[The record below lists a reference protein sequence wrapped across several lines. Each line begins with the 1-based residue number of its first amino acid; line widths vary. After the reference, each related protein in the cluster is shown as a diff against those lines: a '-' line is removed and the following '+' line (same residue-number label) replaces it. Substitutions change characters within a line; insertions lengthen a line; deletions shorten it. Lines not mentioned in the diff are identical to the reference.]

1 MKLFADILLPLAL
14 PGAFTY
20 SVPDVLQQQ
29 AAVGK
34 RAVVSFG
41 AKKLY
46 SGIIVNLKTESEY
59 ANVKEIIEVIDDTP
73 VLSNL
78 HLQFWQWISDYYLCH
93 AGEVMHAAMPTGM
106 KFDSETHF
114 SLLDDSPEKW
124 NNLNEAEQILAE
136 ALKHHSYAL
145 KDIQK
150 LLGKKTVYPII
161 KKLVNEG
168 IITGDE
174 ILRNQYKARTEKY
187 YRLAEGIN
195 DDQLSVIITQWDKR
209 ATKQLEVL
217 HEIVFLSEISPLIS
231 KKEIADKFPGSSAV
245 LKKLAEKNI
254 IEEVL
259 VQKGRL
265 EEAPVQPEKEITLS
279 HQQQLAFNEVQQSFH
294 RHEVTLLH
302 GVTSSGKTHIY
313 IKLIEEMLQHKM
325 QVLYLLPEI
334 ALTSQIIRKLKAYFG
349 NKVGV
354 YHSKFNPNERVEIWN
369 KVLNEEYQ
377 IVLGVRSA
385 IFLPFQH
392 LGLIIVDEE
401 HDGSYKQHDP
411 APRYHAR
418 DTAVMLGKLTD
429 AKVLL
434 GTATPS
440 LESYQN
446 AMDGKYGLVAM
457 KGRFLGI
464 KMPEILVVNTKE
476 ARRKKQMQS
485 DFSDTLI
492 QEIDKTLQR
501 KEQVIL
507 FQNRRGYAPFIQC
520 SQCSYIPKCKSCD
533 VSLTYHKYINKL
545 KCHLCGYTENNPGK
559 CISCGSHDI
568 KMQGIGTEKIE
579 DEISVLF
586 PQAILDR
593 LDIDNARGKD
603 AHEQIIKKFEAGET
617 DILVGTQMVTKGL
630 DFDKVRLV
638 GVINV
643 DQLLN
648 YPDFRSAER
657 TFQLVAQV
665 SGRAGRRADNGYV
678 ILQVSRPEHPV
689 VQYAATHDYK
699 SFYQAEMQQRQQFF
713 YPPYSRMINITLK
726 HKDPDAVK
734 QAAHYFLK
742 YFRLPATVKML
753 GPVTPVI
760 SRIKNL
766 YLQEIILKAP
776 KNSVLLQQTKE
787 QIIAGMNHLSQNT
800 LLKGVQFHIDVDP
813 I

>member
-14 PGAFTY
+14 PGTFTY
-20 SVPDVLQQQ
+20 AVPELLQQQ
-29 AAVGK
+29 AAIGK
-34 RAVVSFG
+34 RVIIPFG
-41 AKKLY
+41 TQKLY
-46 SGIIVNLKTESEY
+46 SGIIVNIKTESDY
-59 ANVKEIIEVIDDTP
+59 ANTKEIIEVVDDVP
-73 VLSNL
+73 VLNIT

-124 NNLNEAEQILAE
+124 NLLNESEQILVE
-136 ALKHHSYAL
+136 ALKHRSYAL

-187 YRLAEGIN
+187 YKLAEGTN
-195 DDQLSVIITQWDKR
+195 DEQLSVIIEQWDKR
-209 ATKQLEVL
+209 AAKQLEVL
-217 HEIVFLSEISPLIS
+217 HEIVFLSNISPLIS
-231 KKEIADKFPGSSAV
+231 RKEIAEKFPNSSSV
-245 LKKLAEKNI
+245 LKKLIEKNI

-265 EEAPVQPEKEITLS
+265 EETPVQPEKEILLS
-279 HQQQLAFNEVQQSFH
+279 SQQQKALEAIQQTFH
-294 RHEVTLLH
+294 QHEVTLLH

-325 QVLYLLPEI
+325 QVLYMLPEI
-334 ALTSQIIRKLKAYFG
+334 ALTSQIIRKLKAHFG

-377 IVLGVRSA
+377 VVLGVRSS

-401 HDGSYKQHDP
+401 HDSSYKQYDP

-418 DTAVMLGKLTD
+418 DAAIVLGKLTD

-446 AMDGKYGLVAM
+446 AVEGKYGLVEM
-457 KGRFLGI
+457 KERFLGI
-464 KMPEILVVNTKE
+464 KMPEIVVVNTKE
-476 ARRKKQMQS
+476 AHKKKLMRGHFSQS
-485 DFSDTLI
+485 LI
-492 QEIDKTLQR
+492 QELDKTLQR
-501 KEQVIL
+501 KEQAIL

-545 KCHLCGYTENNPGK
+545 KCHLCGYTENNPSK
-559 CISCGSHDI
+559 CISCGSADL

-579 DEISVLF
+579 DEISLLF
-586 PQAILDR
+586 PQATLDR
-593 LDIDNARGKD
+593 LDIDNARGKE
-603 AHEQIIKKFEAGET
+603 AHEKIIQKFETGET
-617 DILVGTQMVTKGL
+617 DILIGTQMVTKGL

-643 DQLLN
+643 DQMLN
-648 YPDFRSAER
+648 YPDFRSAEK
-657 TFQLVAQV
+657 TFQMLAQV
-665 SGRAGRRADNGYV
+665 GGRAGRREDNGYV
-678 ILQVSRPEHPV
+678 MLQASRPEHPV
-689 VQYAATHDYK
+689 IQFAAAHDYK
-699 SFYQAEMQQRQQFF
+699 GFYYAEMQQRHQFF
-713 YPPYSRMINITLK
+713 YPPFSRMINITLK

-734 QAAHYFLK
+734 QAARYFLK
-742 YFRLPATVKML
+742 HFIPPATIKML
-753 GPVTPVI
+753 GPVTPII

-766 YLQEIILKAP
+766 YLQEIILKVP
-776 KNSVLLQQTKE
+776 KSSVLLQQTKT
-787 QIIAGMNHLSQNT
+787 QILHAANQLSQNA
-800 LLKGVQFHIDVDP
+800 LLKGVQLHIDVDP
-813 I
+813 F